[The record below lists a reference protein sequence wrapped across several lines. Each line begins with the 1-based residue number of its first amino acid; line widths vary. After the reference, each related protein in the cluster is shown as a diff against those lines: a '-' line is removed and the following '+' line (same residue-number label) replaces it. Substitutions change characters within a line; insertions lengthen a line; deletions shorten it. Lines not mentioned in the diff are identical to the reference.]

1 MRSGKFYSVLSGQY
15 GRSDNNR
22 PNFGFEQYGGY
33 LKLGYD
39 FLAALDGIPPMST

>member
-1 MRSGKFYSVLSGQY
+1 MRKGKLYSVVAGQY

-22 PNFGFEQYGGY
+22 PQMGFEQYGGY

-39 FLAALDGIPPMST
+39 LSQHWTHTPTLT